1 MSHVIENYVIEVEA
15 STHDL
20 LQEGVLAMPRGHEGL
35 DYSVV
40 VVSAEE
46 VSSDEEAVL
55 VAAQMAACTSGGMP
69 TRTTLIDWPISLT
82 SP

>member
-1 MSHVIENYVIEVEA
+1 MTRYVIEVEA

-20 LQEGVLAMPRGHEGL
+20 LQQGVIAMPRGHEGL

-46 VSSDEEAVL
+46 VSSDAEVIL
-55 VAAQMAACTSGGMP
+55 VAAQMAACTSRGMP
-69 TRTTLIDWPISLT
+69 TRTTLVDWP
-82 SP
+82 

>member
-1 MSHVIENYVIEVEA
+1 MSYTIEVEA

-20 LQEGVLAMPRGHEGL
+20 LREGVLAMPRGHEGL

-46 VSSDEEAVL
+46 VSSDAEAML
-55 VAAQMAACTSGGMP
+55 VAAQVAACTSGGMP
-69 TRTTLIDWPISLT
+69 TRTTLVDWPT
-82 SP
+82 